1 MIYPK
6 DSPDQKSSILLKALN
21 QITGTLFLLLVS
33 TPSFSG
39 SSEADFFKSLKGLCG
54 QSFIGDTVFPKD
66 PDHPFANKALIMK
79 VKHCDKSEVR
89 IPFQVGEDKSR
100 TWVISLTE
108 QGLLLKHDHRHKDG
122 TPDEI
127 TMYGGYS
134 NKKGSSLVQSFPA
147 DAHTSDLIPEATT
160 NIWTLEIKPESMEF
174 VYSLSR
180 HGKPRYKAEF
190 SISPPL
196 KRNDKKD

>member
-1 MIYPK
+1 M
-6 DSPDQKSSILLKALN
+6 KSLT
-21 QITGTLFLLLVS
+21 QITSSFVLLLAS
-33 TPSFSG
+33 TLSSAE
-39 SSEADFFKSLKGLCG
+39 SSEAEFFKSLKSLCG
-54 QSFIGDTVFPKD
+54 QSFIGDTVFPED
-66 PDHPFANKALIMK
+66 PEHPFANKALIMK
-79 VKHCDKSEVR
+79 VKHCEKGEVR

-100 TWVISLTE
+100 TWVLSLTDR
-108 QGLLLKHDHRHKDG
+108 GLLLKHDHRHKDG

-134 NKKGSSLVQSFPA
+134 DKKGSSLVQSFPA
-147 DAHTSDLIPEATT
+147 DTHTSTLIPEAKT

-196 KRNDKKD
+196 KPNDKRD